1 MTIPAHPLA
10 WPDGWKRTSAGSRAT
25 SSFGTKGRG
34 SVKRR
39 LTIAEAVVRVRQV
52 LALMGTGDDDLVI
65 STNLRLR
72 VDGFPRS
79 DQAEPADPGVAVYWR
94 AGRSADATM
103 RCMAIDL
110 YDRVAD
116 NLAAVAATLDAM
128 RAIERHGGAAILD
141 RAFTGF
147 VALPAP
153 ASPAWPDVLGVA
165 TSTPAHEVRAAYR
178 RLRAENHPDR
188 GGSPDSFD
196 RVQAAWLAYCRDTGH
211 GEGA

>member
-10 WPDGWKRTSAGSRAT
+10 WPTGWKRTSGGSRAT
-25 SSFGTKGRG
+25 SSFGTKRTGA
-34 SVKRR
+34 KRR
-39 LTIAEAVVRVRQV
+39 LTIAEAVARVRHV
-52 LALMGTGDDDLVI
+52 LALMGAGDDDLVI

-94 AGRSADATM
+94 PRRNSDETM

-147 VALPAP
+147 VALPRPTSPSWP
-153 ASPAWPDVLGVA
+153 AVLGVA
-165 TSTPAHEVRAAYR
+165 AGAPDHEVRAAYR
-178 RLRAENHPDR
+178 RLRAEHHPDR
-188 GGSPDSFD
+188 GGDRDSFEG
-196 RVQAAWLAYCRDTGH
+196 VQAAWLAYCHDTGQ
-211 GEGA
+211 GEGT